1 MGAMTKLSFPFTA
14 EKIRVRKAG
23 EMVFISGVAFTGR
36 DAVNRL
42 KTLFLSFTLC
52 AAVSVQA
59 QLPTTSP
66 KAAGFDPARLE
77 VMHATVK
84 RFVDEG
90 KHAGIIT
97 LLARDGKIVDFQTYG
112 FRDVERQLPMERDT
126 ICRAYSMS
134 KLITCV
140 ATLMLVEEG
149 QLNLDDPVA
158 KYLPELKDM
167 KVWTGGTADA
177 PQLEPLKRPITI
189 KHLMTHTSG
198 LIYDFSAGNAALEKI
213 WREADLWSGSSLT
226 NFIAKLAK
234 VPLLHQPGDAY
245 TYGINQDV
253 QGALIERVSGKT
265 FGAFLEERI
274 FRPLGMVDTSFDVP
288 PEKMSRLAKTYKHGP
303 DGKFVE
309 DKPILE
315 DWPEKGRDL
324 EAGGSGIFSTAG
336 DFARFAQMLCNGGT
350 LDGQRILGRKT
361 VELMT
366 ANHMVTLLNHQAAA
380 RQKGFGLGVEVTT
393 DLGQLSMPS
402 SVGQFGWYG
411 AATTYCQ
418 IDPKERIVAIAFAQ
432 HFPFNEHNFFA
443 AFQTGYYQA
452 LK

>member
-1 MGAMTKLSFPFTA
+1 MKPL
-14 EKIRVRKAG
+14 I
-23 EMVFISGVAFTGR
+23 
-36 DAVNRL
+36 L
-42 KTLFLSFTLC
+42 CLTLLV
-52 AAVSVQA
+52 AVSVQA
-59 QLPTTSP
+59 QLPTASP

-77 VMHATVK
+77 VLHATTK
-84 RFVDEG
+84 RFVAEG
-90 KHAGIIT
+90 QHAGLIT

-112 FRDVERQLPMERDT
+112 YRDVERQLPMERDT
-126 ICRAYSMS
+126 ICRVYSMS

-149 QLNLDDPVA
+149 RLNLDDPVA
-158 KYLPELKDM
+158 KYLPEFKNM

-189 KHLMTHTSG
+189 KHLLTHTSG
-198 LIYDFSAGNAALEKI
+198 MYYDFSGENPELIKLWKNAN
-213 WREADLWSGSSLT
+213 LWTGPGLT
-226 NFIAKLAK
+226 NFITKLATL
-234 VPLLHQPGDAY
+234 PLKHQPGDAW
-245 TYGINQDV
+245 TYGVNQDV
-253 QGALIERVSGKT
+253 QGAVIERATGKT

-274 FRPLGMVDTSFDVP
+274 FRPLGMKDTGFDVS

-303 DGKFVE
+303 DGRFVE
-309 DKPILE
+309 DQPIVE
-315 DWPEKGRDL
+315 TWPEAGRGI
-324 EAGGSGIFSTAG
+324 EAGGAGIFSTAG

-350 LDGQRILGRKT
+350 LEGKRILGRKT
-361 VELMT
+361 VEMMT
-366 ANHMVTLLNHQAAA
+366 ANHLVTLPNNQAAT

-418 IDPKERIVAIAFAQ
+418 IDPKERLVAIAFAQ
-432 HFPFNEHNFFA
+432 HFPYNEHNFFA

>member
-1 MGAMTKLSFPFTA
+1 MNCADRSNYLMKAICFLLALLVTLS
-14 EKIRVRKAG
+14 VR
-23 EMVFISGVAFTGR
+23 
-36 DAVNRL
+36 
-42 KTLFLSFTLC
+42 
-52 AAVSVQA
+52 A
-59 QLPTTSP
+59 QLPTASP
-66 KAAGFDPARLE
+66 KAAGFDPKRLE
-77 VMHATVK
+77 VLHATTR

-90 KHAGIIT
+90 RHAGVIT

-112 FRDVERQLPMERDT
+112 YRDVERQLPMERDT
-126 ICRAYSMS
+126 IFRAYSMS
-134 KLITCV
+134 KIITCV

-149 QLNLDDPVA
+149 RLNLDDPVA
-158 KYLPELKDM
+158 KYLPELKDL

-177 PQLEPLKRPITI
+177 PKLEPLKRPITI

-198 LIYDFSAGNAALEKI
+198 LFYDFSTGNAELAKL
-213 WREADLWSGSSLT
+213 WRDADLWSGSSLT

-234 VPLLHQPGDAY
+234 VPLMHQPGDAY

-253 QGALIERVSGKT
+253 QGALIERVSGQS
-265 FGAFLEERI
+265 FGVFLEERI
-274 FRPLGMVDTSFDVP
+274 FGPLGMQDTGFDVP
-288 PEKMSRLAKTYKHGP
+288 PEKMFRLAKTYKHGP
-303 DGKFVE
+303 DGKLLE

-315 DWPEKGRDL
+315 AWPEQGRDL
-324 EAGGSGIFSTAG
+324 EAGGSGIFSTTG

-350 LDGQRILGRKT
+350 LAGQRILGRKT

-366 ANHMVTLLNHQAAA
+366 ANHLVTLPNNQAAT

-393 DLGQLSMPS
+393 DLGQLSTPS
-402 SVGQFGWYG
+402 SIGQFGWYG

-418 IDPKERIVAIAFAQ
+418 IDPRERLVAIAFAQ
-432 HFPFNEHNFFA
+432 HFPFNEHNSFV